1 MSSPPRPGRALLL
14 TLWCGAV
21 GLVAGLR
28 PVSGLDIWWHLRTG
42 ERLVHQPGWLPVD
55 TLSDGAA
62 GQPWPYKDVLSD
74 VLLYL
79 SHSALGD
86 VALSLLPAL
95 AAALIGLLL
104 VRRGT
109 TRPPAALAALVVV
122 AAIGAMLHRLHA
134 RPMLASLVAFTA
146 LLGLL
151 ERSRRPQGTRGFLI
165 ASAPVLLLFVL
176 WGWLHRG
183 VLLGVLTASASA
195 WFGGADTRLRPV
207 ERASRS
213 AMMLLAGALAACLN
227 PNGLATFG
235 TATALV
241 SGAQYQQHVSEW
253 QSMGAAAWLRHHGTI
268 LLPLALLTAGIVRA
282 RRPVDA
288 APRVD
293 LFAALLA
300 FGLTVGAFVSAR
312 YLPYAAIAAAR
323 ACLFAV
329 PTPALPPR
337 RPPLLAATAFALLAF
352 VLWERPASPLRADGG
367 WVGVQANHYPT
378 AALAWAKQAGLPPR
392 VENAYNFGGYLLW
405 HADGWLRPSV
415 DGRADMVYPPEVFDR
430 ALRAEKDPRAF
441 AAQQAAADRTWVLA
455 RQDRTGRSHA
465 FLGADPRWCLVFW
478 SEPAVIFVRRD
489 AHGPLCKTDG
499 LRHFRS
505 PSLDADAFV
514 AGSDPARR
522 AAAAAELERLAAM
535 APQSTLVRIAEVV
548 FAHAS
553 GDMARRGM
561 LLERLVADHPR
572 DPAVLALLRRL
583 AGPAQPPR

>member
-1 MSSPPRPGRALLL
+1 MSSPARQTSGPWLGLWAL
-14 TLWCGAV
+14 AV
-21 GLVAGLR
+21 GAAAGLR
-28 PVSGLDIWWHLRTG
+28 PISGLDIWWHLRTG
-42 ERLVHQPGWLPVD
+42 ERLWHEPGWLAVD

-79 SHSALGD
+79 AHAGLGD
-86 VALSLLPAL
+86 AALSVLPAL
-95 AAALIGLLL
+95 AAAAVGVLT
-104 VRRGT
+104 VR
-109 TRPPAALAALVVV
+109 PAGRRRAPTALAALVMV
-122 AAIGAMLHRLHA
+122 AALAATLHRLHA
-134 RPMLASLVAFTA
+134 RPMLMSLVSFAA
-146 LLGLL
+146 LLPWL
-151 ERSRRPQGTRGFLI
+151 ERSRDEAGLRGFAR
-165 ASAPVLLLFVL
+165 ASAPVLALLVL

-183 VLLGVLTASASA
+183 VLLGVLTAAASA
-195 WFGGADTRLRPV
+195 WFGSARAPATRAARAGAV
-207 ERASRS
+207 
-213 AMMLLAGALAACLN
+213 LAIGALAACLN

-235 TATALV
+235 TAAALV

-253 QSMGAAAWLRHHGTI
+253 QAMGAGAWLRHHGTI
-268 LLPLALLTAGIVRA
+268 LVPLGLLVVALA
-282 RRPVDA
+282 RQRGA
-288 APRVD
+288 ADEGPLNR
-293 LFAALLA
+293 FAVVLA
-300 FGLTVGAFVSAR
+300 VGLTVASALSAR
-312 YLPYAAIAAAR
+312 YLPYAAIAAGR

-329 PTPALPPR
+329 PRAAPSR
-337 RPPLLAATAFALLAF
+337 RSSRLAWVAAVALLAF
-352 VLWERPASPLRADGG
+352 VLWERPASPLRTGSG
-367 WVGVQANHYPT
+367 WLGRQPGRYPS
-378 AALAWAKQAGLPPR
+378 AALAWARDHNLPAR
-392 VENAYNFGGYLLW
+392 VENAYDFGGYLLW
-405 HADGWLRPSV
+405 HADGWLLPSV
-415 DGRADMVYPPEVFDR
+415 DGRADMVYPPDVFDR
-430 ALRAEKDPRAF
+430 ALRAERDPRAF

-489 AHGPLCKTDG
+489 AHGPLCETDG

-505 PSLDADAFV
+505 PSLDADAFA

-522 AAAAAELERLAAM
+522 AAAAAELERLTAM

-553 GDMARRGM
+553 GDMARRGL